1 MEKNREKIRKLI
13 LCAFF
18 AALTAVGAFIKI
30 PVPVVPFTLQFLCT
44 TLAGWLLGGK
54 WGALSVALY
63 IALGLLG
70 IPIFAEGGGIG
81 YVLRPSFGYL
91 LGFCLGSYLTGVLA
105 RRGEA
110 TYGRLLV
117 SCLLYTSRCV

>member
-54 WGALSVALY
+54 WGALSVAPVSYTHLDGQTNGR
-63 IALGLLG
+63 IDE
-70 IPIFAEGGGIG
+70 FSC
-81 YVLRPSFGYL
+81 VRHKKFSFCS
-91 LGFCLGSYLTGVLA
+91 FKMSV
-105 RRGEA
+105 
-110 TYGRLLV
+110 
-117 SCLLYTSRCV
+117 